1 MQNSKKTK
9 LLAFSSITQ
18 MNDIKQYKPLALVFY
33 IDGNGNRNALPLD
46 DSKVEAFKQTIEN
59 QKMVQLEGIV
69 INTFDIKEIRP
80 ANKTSEI
87 EKYFYSRDYQERAYI
102 TERVRH
108 RVNNPKA
115 NVLEQLSELWSE
127 KAINMMQGW
136 LNAKDNKPVEQGTTQ
151 KIEMSEQEKEFIKQK
166 FTEILSKYTK

>member
-1 MQNSKKTK
+1 
-9 LLAFSSITQ
+9 
-18 MNDIKQYKPLALVFY
+18 MNELKQYKPLALVFY

-46 DSKVEAFKQTIEN
+46 DSKREQFKSIIEN
-59 QKMVQLEGIV
+59 QKMVELEWIV

-87 EKYFYSRDYQERAYI
+87 EKYFYSRDYQERAFI
-102 TERVRH
+102 SERVRH

-127 KAINMMQGW
+127 KAINMMQW
-136 LNAKDNKPVEQGTTQ
+136 CLNARYSKPVEESATPENN
-151 KIEMSEQEKEFIKQK
+151 ISDEQREYIKQRFK
-166 FTEILSKYTK
+166 EILSSKLA